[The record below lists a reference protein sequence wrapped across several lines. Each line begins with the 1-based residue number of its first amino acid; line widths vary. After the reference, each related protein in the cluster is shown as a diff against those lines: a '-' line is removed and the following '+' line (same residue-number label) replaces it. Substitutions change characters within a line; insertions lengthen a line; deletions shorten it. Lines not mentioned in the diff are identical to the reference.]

1 MDNFNFKTNDYTMQ
15 TEKNLSV
22 SNRRK
27 FIKQSAVTAAGFFIV
42 PRFVLGGQGYVA
54 PSDKVNIGIIGAG
67 GKGRQ
72 NAQDLMKLDDVQLT
86 AIADPGN
93 YWDLANFY
101 YRSIAGRGPVKRLIE
116 EHYQDKT
123 GNFKVAEYLD
133 FRRMLEKESG
143 LDAICCSTPDNTHA
157 YITYMAMK
165 AGKHVYCE
173 KPLTHNIWEARMI
186 KKLTEET
193 GLATQMG
200 NVGHSTDGIR
210 ETVEYL
216 RGGVIGEVKETHSW
230 VPATR
235 WLPEVKAMP
244 TYNSRKPDGFDW
256 DLWLGPTPHREFHD
270 WYSPV
275 TWRDFWEFGCG
286 ALGDFGCHDMDAA
299 TWAFELGYPETV
311 EVFPAGFSN
320 ENITPYGEIG
330 YYHFGAKG
338 NQPPIKLTWYSGGVK
353 PPLHEA
359 LPSGYQWTGRGT
371 LFVGDKGIIVNEGGN
386 RAPKVF
392 PERVAS
398 DLKVP
403 KPSIPRSNGH
413 FRDWVDAIKGGPKSS
428 ANFEFGAHLTEITL
442 LGVLSLRMKG
452 QKIHW
457 DAENMRAIGLPAAD
471 QYIKEPVRSGWE
483 MI

>member
-1 MDNFNFKTNDYTMQ
+1 MFENQNKND
-15 TEKNLSV
+15 V
-22 SNRRK
+22 SRRD
-27 FIKQSAVTAAGFFIV
+27 FIKTSSLSAAGFFIV
-42 PRFVLGGQGYVA
+42 PRFVLGGKGYTA
-54 PSDKVNIGIIGAG
+54 PSDKVNIGMVGVG

-72 NAQDLMKLDDVQLT
+72 NAEDLMKLDDVQLT
-86 AIADPGN
+86 AIADPGE
-93 YWDLANFY
+93 YWDLAEFY
-101 YRSIAGRGPVKRLIE
+101 YRSVAGRGPVKKLIE
-116 EHYQDKT
+116 GHYSQKT
-123 GNFKVAEYLD
+123 DNHKVKEYLD
-133 FRRMLEKESG
+133 FREMLEKESG

-216 RGGVIGEVKETHSW
+216 RAGIIGEVRETFSW

-235 WLPEVKAMP
+235 WIPEITGNPEKG
-244 TYNSRKPDGFDW
+244 SKKPKGFDW
-256 DLWLGPTPHREFHD
+256 DLWLGPSAYRPYHE

-275 TWRDFWEFGCG
+275 TWRDFWDFGCG

-299 TWAFELGYPETV
+299 TWAFELGHPETV
-311 EVFPAGFSN
+311 EVFPAGYSD

-330 YYHFGAKG
+330 YYHFNENNTGK
-338 NQPPIKLTWYSGGVK
+338 PIKLTWYSGGLR

-359 LPSGYQWTGRGT
+359 LPENYEWPRRGT
-371 LFVGDKGIIVNEGGN
+371 MFVGDKGIIVNEGGN

-392 PERVAS
+392 PEKFAETIT
-398 DLKVP
+398 P
-403 KPSIPRSNGH
+403 PEATIPRSKGH
-413 FRDWVDAIKGGPKSS
+413 FRDWVDAIKGGQPAS
-428 ANFEFGAHLTEITL
+428 ANFEYGAHLTEITL
-442 LGVLSLRMKG
+442 LGVLSLRMGGK
-452 QKIHW
+452 KIFW
-457 DAENMRAIGLPAAD
+457 NTDDLKATGLPEAD
-471 QYIKEPVRSGWE
+471 VFIKEPVREGWE
-483 MI
+483 ME